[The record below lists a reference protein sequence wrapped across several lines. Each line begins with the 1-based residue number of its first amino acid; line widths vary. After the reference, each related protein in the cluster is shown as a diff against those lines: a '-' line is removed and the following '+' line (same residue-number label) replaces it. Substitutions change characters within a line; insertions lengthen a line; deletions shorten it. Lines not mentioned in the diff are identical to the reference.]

1 MKEIVLIQPR
11 EGLYNDVLKP
21 WVPLSLLSAVSKLD
35 LEGYPCSIIDQRV
48 NENWETALIHALE
61 KDPICVGVTSMTGS
75 QILHALKASKIVKK
89 YPHIPVVW
97 GGVHPTLFSKQTLEN
112 KFVDV
117 VVKGE
122 GEETFY
128 QLVKRFEA
136 KAPLEGLP
144 GIFYKADGKIIGNP
158 ARPFINLDEY
168 SYVPYHLVNINNYL
182 HKFFNETEV
191 IELESSRG
199 CPFSC
204 GFCYSPSYNHHTWR
218 SLSAKKVVERIQ
230 KIVNSYSIDS
240 LHFID
245 DAFFINKKRV
255 NKIMSGIIEAK
266 LKVKLGFQG
275 VRIDTFDQMNE
286 SDISLLIEAGGIFL
300 QFGVESGSPRI
311 LELINKKVKVE
322 RVISLNR
329 RLAKYPKLIPY
340 YNFMCG
346 FPTETKKD
354 LFETTSLGWRLLQEN
369 KNAMIS
375 PFHHYKPYPETALFK
390 LSGNENFV
398 IPNKLEEWGNSDWTE
413 LNQSAREK
421 KTLRLLKNI
430 EMASILVDKK
440 MENQSDSKFWTI
452 MAKMYRP
459 IAKFRFKNNFFT
471 CMPEGIFRR
480 I

>member
-1 MKEIVLIQPR
+1 MREIILIQPR

-35 LEGYPCSIIDQRV
+35 LEGYPCRIIDQRV
-48 NENWETALIHALE
+48 DEKWEATLIDALK

-75 QILHALKASKIVKK
+75 QILHALQASKVAKR

-97 GGVHPTLFSKQTLEN
+97 GGVHPTLFPKQTLEN
-112 KFVDV
+112 KYVDV

-136 KAPLEGLP
+136 KAPLEGLA
-144 GIFYKADGKIIGNP
+144 GIFFKSAGKIVGSP
-158 ARPFINLDEY
+158 ERDFINLDEY
-168 SYVPYHLVNINNYL
+168 SHVPYHLIDIKNYL
-182 HKFFNETEV
+182 HKFFNERAV
-191 IELESSRG
+191 LELESSRG

-204 GFCYSPSYNHHTWR
+204 GFCYSPAYNHNRWR
-218 SLSAKKVVERIQ
+218 ALSSNNVVERIK
-230 KIVNSYSIDS
+230 KIVDNYSIDS

-245 DAFFINKKRV
+245 DAFFVDKKRV
-255 NKIMSGIIEAK
+255 NSIMSGIIEAK
-266 LKVKLGFQG
+266 LKIKMGFQG
-275 VRIDTFDQMNE
+275 VRIDTFDKMSD
-286 SDISLLIEAGGIFL
+286 SDISLLIKAGARFL

-311 LELINKKVKVE
+311 LKLINKKVKVE

-329 RLAKYPKLIPY
+329 RLAKYPKIIPY

-375 PFHHYKPYPETALFK
+375 PFHHYKPYPETPLFK
-390 LSGNENFV
+390 IYGNAKVFT
-398 IPNKLEEWGNSDWTE
+398 PTKLEDWGNSDWTE
-413 LNQSAREK
+413 LNESSHEK
-421 KTLRLLKNI
+421 KALRLLRNI

-452 MAKMYRP
+452 MAKIYRP
-459 IAKFRFKNNFFT
+459 IARFRFKNNFFT